1 MCSVQLYGVCQTRVF
16 NAINII
22 VTDMDCN
29 IRIDRLSLG
38 HGADRGTDILLASSS
53 GNIISTGPYH
63 DPWAV
68 CIS

>member
-1 MCSVQLYGVCQTRVF
+1 MCSVQLYGVCQIQVF
-16 NAINII
+16 NAINTIF
-22 VTDMDCN
+22 TDMDDN

-38 HGADRGTDILLASSS
+38 HGADRGTDILLASGS
-53 GNIISTGPYH
+53 GNIISTGQYH